1 MNATLCSEE
10 LTKGGCARLP
20 AQPVWIL
27 GEKIEDAVLYPIFLD
42 LDGRRC
48 VIVGG
53 GEVANRKARKLLQA
67 RAEVVVVSPEIKPE
81 LASVATEMR
90 RRPYRKDDLE
100 EAFLVFAATD
110 SREVNSA
117 VAREA
122 RERGIPVNVA
132 DEPSEGDVALPST
145 LRRGQ
150 LQVAVSTGGASPTL
164 ARRIRYELED
174 GFGFEWAGVV
184 DELGRARRDGRRA
197 EEELEE
203 VVEECLLRL
212 RG

>member
-1 MNATLCSEE
+1 M
-10 LTKGGCARLP
+10 
-20 AQPVWIL
+20 QVL

-48 VIVGG
+48 VVVGG
-53 GEVANRKARKLLQA
+53 GEVANRKARKLLRA

-81 LASVATEMR
+81 LESVATEMR

-100 EAFLVFAATD
+100 GAFLVFAATD

-132 DEPSEGDVALPST
+132 DEPSEGDFALPST

-164 ARRIRYELED
+164 AQRIRRELE
-174 GFGFEWAGVV
+174 GVFGYEWAGVV
-184 DELGRARRDGRRA
+184 EALRRARRDGHRA
-197 EEELEE
+197 EDELEE

>member
-1 MNATLCSEE
+1 
-10 LTKGGCARLP
+10 
-20 AQPVWIL
+20 
-27 GEKIEDAVLYPIFLD
+27 
-42 LDGRRC
+42 

-67 RAEVVVVSPEIKPE
+67 RAEVVLVSPEVKPE
-81 LASVATEMR
+81 LESVAVEVH
-90 RRPYRKDDLE
+90 RRPYRRGDLE
-100 EAFLVFAATD
+100 GAFLVFAATNR
-110 SREVNSA
+110 REVNAA
-117 VAREA
+117 VTREA

-132 DEPSEGDVALPST
+132 DVPLEGDFALPSV

-164 ARRIRYELED
+164 ARRIRCELEST
-174 GFGFEWAGVV
+174 FGPEWAGVV
-184 DELGRARRDGRRA
+184 DELGKARRDGRRA

-203 VVEECLLRL
+203 VVEGCLSRL